1 MINNVTKNKIQ
12 LNLNLFKELQ
22 LFDLLSKRYIGSS
35 QQMVSPTQIPN
46 QIKLPVFTTSHEECV
61 RLVPF
66 LEGAYMTTI

>member
-46 QIKLPVFTTSHEECV
+46 QIKLPVFTT
-61 RLVPF
+61 
-66 LEGAYMTTI
+66 YT